1 MSSSGRLVVFTTDE
15 LRALSSGGKGTT
27 IMALQDN
34 EKLVAAV
41 PISPNG
47 VVVVGKGRGGKIQE
61 LLVGPRSIED
71 YRTRR
76 GRKGRFVEAKW
87 EFLGLKPYKL
97 ENANKGDES
106 EEVEESTII

>member
-1 MSSSGRLVVFTTDE
+1 
-15 LRALSSGGKGTT
+15 
-27 IMALQDN
+27 MAASEVN
-34 EKLVAAV
+34 SRTVSAV

-97 ENANKGDES
+97 ETANKADDS